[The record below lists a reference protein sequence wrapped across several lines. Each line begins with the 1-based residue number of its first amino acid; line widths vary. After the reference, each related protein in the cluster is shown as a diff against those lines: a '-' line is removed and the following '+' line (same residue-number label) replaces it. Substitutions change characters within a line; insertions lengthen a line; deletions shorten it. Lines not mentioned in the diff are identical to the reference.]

1 MGEIIDGRAI
11 ARQLD
16 EETAGLVAELTAAG
30 HPPPGLAVIL
40 VGDDPASDVYV
51 SHKVKA
57 CERLGVRSFEN
68 RLPADTSQD
77 DLLALI
83 HRLNADDAVDG
94 ILCQVPLPKHIDARL
109 VLEAIKPEKDVD
121 GFHPMNAGR
130 LMTGTGGI
138 PACTPLGIMK
148 LLASVEPNPEGL
160 DALVIGRSN
169 IVGKPV
175 ALMLLAKGCTVTI
188 AHSKTRD
195 LPSVARR
202 ADVIVA
208 ACGIPRFVKG
218 DWVKPGAIVIDV
230 GINRI
235 KGEDGK
241 ERLVGDVAY
250 DEVQHAKAVT
260 PVPGGVG
267 PMTIACLLHN
277 TVEAAKASRSA

>member
-16 EETAGLVAELTAAG
+16 EETGAQVAALTAAG

-68 RLPADTSQD
+68 RLPETTSQD

-83 HRLNADDAVDG
+83 HRLNADAAVNG
-94 ILCQVPLPKHIDARL
+94 ILCQVPLPKHIDSRL

-138 PACTPLGIMK
+138 PACTPLGIMPDP
-148 LLASVEPNPEGL
+148 A
-160 DALVIGRSN
+160 
-169 IVGKPV
+169 
-175 ALMLLAKGCTVTI
+175 
-188 AHSKTRD
+188 
-195 LPSVARR
+195 
-202 ADVIVA
+202 
-208 ACGIPRFVKG
+208 
-218 DWVKPGAIVIDV
+218 
-230 GINRI
+230 
-235 KGEDGK
+235 
-241 ERLVGDVAY
+241 
-250 DEVQHAKAVT
+250 
-260 PVPGGVG
+260 
-267 PMTIACLLHN
+267 
-277 TVEAAKASRSA
+277 